1 LKSWPLLMTKKYLG
15 SVQATPKGQQIW
27 ECLAILVA
35 LRTWVDRWRKQ
46 RVNLRIRGDNVGSL
60 LLALKMRPSSPQ
72 QAIVARVIAL
82 LMTEA
87 SFPPDILHT
96 PGAAHIV
103 ADLLSRVF
111 APGGLGEATVFKHP
125 ALAHSVRRQVPRRS
139 RDYYRAF
146 CA

>member
-1 LKSWPLLMTKKYLG
+1 M
-15 SVQATPKGQQIW
+15 
-27 ECLAILVA
+27 A
-35 LRTWVDRWRKQ
+35 LRIWVERWRNQ
-46 RVNLRIRGDNVGSL
+46 RVNLKIRGDNVGSL

-72 QAIVARVIAL
+72 QAIVAREIAL

-103 ADLLSRVF
+103 ADLFSRAF
-111 APGGLGEATVFKHP
+111 APGNLGEATMFDHP
-125 ALAHSVRRQVPRRS
+125 ALAQSVRRPVVARCS
-139 RDYYRAF
+139 DYYRAF